1 MIGRKNQNYILHKID
16 RKNEYG
22 FSEGEG
28 WVNSAFPVKE
38 MLQERDKIMWAY
50 FFFGKIK
57 ITTYIKLIGKTSM
70 DSVRGRLG
78 KFGGSCEG
86 NVTRKR

>member
-28 WVNSAFPVKE
+28 WVNSAVPVKE

-50 FFFGKIK
+50 FFFFGKIK
-57 ITTYIKLIGKTSM
+57 ITTYMKLIGRRIM
-70 DSVRGRLG
+70 YSVRGKTG
-78 KFGGSCEG
+78 
-86 NVTRKR
+86 